1 MKTLLKVLIVVMF
14 LALPTYSHAA
24 FKLLFSDLPSGP
36 RDSLDEDG
44 EDIEID
50 GRTTFQF
57 IEKVGKRKVKAFFN
71 NSPLNLELIETPFNT
86 NNPFVQVHPDDV
98 SNLKPH
104 LGQTHPGK
112 AEGS

>member
-1 MKTLLKVLIVVMF
+1 MTFREDSKVDM
-14 LALPTYSHAA
+14 
-24 FKLLFSDLPSGP
+24 

-104 LGQTHPGK
+104 LGATHPTAKIDGILYNIIAIRTDPNDFTALELSK
-112 AEGS
+112 D